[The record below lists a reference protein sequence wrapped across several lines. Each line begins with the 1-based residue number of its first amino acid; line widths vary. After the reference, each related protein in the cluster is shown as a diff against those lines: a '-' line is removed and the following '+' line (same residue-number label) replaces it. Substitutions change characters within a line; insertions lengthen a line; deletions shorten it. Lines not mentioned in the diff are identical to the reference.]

1 MFILLK
7 GNHMFAIFNT
17 HSDAGGDPSLLAEV
31 CRRYRQ
37 QMFQYAM
44 RLLHNENDAEDVV
57 QEVFFAVA
65 KSGTRSLAGAEKAG
79 QLWPYLSA
87 AVRNRCYN
95 LLKKRGA
102 ELPLDQAVTEAM
114 DRRVTG
120 DSTEQAA
127 DYRLLVETIR
137 SLPPEYADALY
148 YALVL
153 EMSSAEIARLL
164 GLQPATA
171 RKRISR
177 GRQLLRK
184 QLGKEYAG

>member
-1 MFILLK
+1 MLAMLY
-7 GNHMFAIFNT
+7 T
-17 HSDAGGDPSLLAEV
+17 HSDAGSDLSLLGEV

-44 RLLHNENDAEDVV
+44 RLLHDENDAEDVV
-57 QEVFFAVA
+57 QEVFFAIA

-87 AVRNRCYN
+87 AVRNRSYN

-102 ELPLDQAVTEAM
+102 ELPLEQAVTEAL
-114 DRRVTG
+114 DSLVTG

-127 DYRLLVETIR
+127 NYRLLVETIR
-137 SLPPEYADALY
+137 ALPPAYADALY

-164 GLQPATA
+164 GIQPAAA
-171 RKRISR
+171 RKRLSR

-184 QLGKEYAG
+184 RLGKEYAG

>member
-1 MFILLK
+1 MFVLLK
-7 GNHMFAIFNT
+7 GIRMFAMLYT
-17 HSDAGGDPSLLAEV
+17 HADAGNDLSLLEEV

-44 RLLHNENDAEDVV
+44 RLLHDENDAEDVV
-57 QEVFFAVA
+57 QEVFFAIA

-87 AVRNRCYN
+87 AVRNRSYN

-102 ELPLDQAVTEAM
+102 ELPLDLAEAETP
-114 DRRVTG
+114 DSLVAG

-127 DYRLLVETIR
+127 GYRLLVETIR
-137 SLPPEYADALY
+137 AMPPEYADALY

-164 GLQPATA
+164 GIQPAAA
-171 RKRISR
+171 RKRVSR

-184 QLGKEYAG
+184 RLGKEYAG